1 MSDLIAVTGN
11 LTSSPLR
18 HAVSGGVTMVTF
30 GLASTERRFDNGT
43 WTDVHTNFYSV
54 SVFRKLAEHAYASL
68 EKGQRVILSGKLKVR
83 SWEAN
88 GKSGTSVET
97 SQDVVDLVKMGNID
111 AIQAV
116 RQAGRDIGEVL
127 TACVSL
133 MNPSVIAIG
142 GSMAQA
148 GEHLIAGVREIV
160 YARSMP
166 LATGHLSIVQST
178 AGASAAVLGAS
189 MLAIHH
195 ALSPENIDAMA
206 G

>member
-54 SVFRKLAEHAYASL
+54 SVFRKLAEHAFASL

-88 GKSGTSVET
+88 GKSGTSVDLEAT
-97 SQDVVDLVKMGNID
+97 SIGPDLMFGVATFVKDGRGAQSEAPVVDDRASSAPDDWAARVPGEGAPD
-111 AIQAV
+111 AV
-116 RQAGRDIGEVL
+116 GD
-127 TACVSL
+127 TAAAHVE
-133 MNPSVIAIG
+133 NPRAQSDH
-142 GSMAQA
+142 GSE
-148 GEHLIAGVREIV
+148 G
-160 YARSMP
+160 ARSP
-166 LATGHLSIVQST
+166 ELVGAGGGAWATP
-178 AGASAAVLGAS
+178 GAEEET
-189 MLAIHH
+189 
-195 ALSPENIDAMA
+195 PF
-206 G
+206 